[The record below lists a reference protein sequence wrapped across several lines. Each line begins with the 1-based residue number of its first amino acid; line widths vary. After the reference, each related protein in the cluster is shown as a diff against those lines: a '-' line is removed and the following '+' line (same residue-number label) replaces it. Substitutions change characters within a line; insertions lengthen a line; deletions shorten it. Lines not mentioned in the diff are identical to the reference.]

1 MDNDP
6 ERVGLLVAPPLEHRP
21 PKVRSRP
28 GRALFDRAI
37 LRRAAFD
44 SFVKLDPRHMIHNP
58 VMFCVEVGSA
68 WTTVL
73 FFSDPTVFAGLVTLF
88 LWATVLFAN
97 FAEAVAEGR
106 GKAQAD
112 SLRRTRRESTAYVL
126 QSDGT
131 VLEIASAELHIGDVC
146 VVEAGQTI
154 PGDGDVI
161 DGIATVDE
169 SAITGES
176 APVIR
181 ESGGDRSAVTG
192 GTTVLSDRV
201 EVQITSKPGET
212 FLDRMITLVEGASR
226 QKTPNEVALDI
237 LLIGLTF
244 VLLVAVATLQ
254 PMAIYSKAIQSVVVL
269 VALFVCLAPTTI
281 GALLSAIGIAG
292 MDRLVQR
299 NVLAL
304 SGRAVEAA
312 GDCSTLLLDKTGT
325 ITYGNRMAAEF
336 LPVQKVSE
344 QELADAALLSS
355 LADETPEGRSI
366 VGFAE
371 QHYGLERQLL
381 PDAVLVQF
389 SALTRMSG
397 IDVGGR
403 SIRKGADDSVRRWVS
418 EHGGSIPVDLSPIV
432 ERIATSGGT
441 PLTVADGARV
451 LGVIHLKDTVKP
463 GMTERFAQ
471 LRNMGIR
478 TVMITGDNPLT
489 AAAIA
494 AEAGVDDFLA
504 EATPEEKMALIRHEQ
519 PGGHLVAMTGDG
531 TNDAPAL
538 AQADV
543 GLAMNTGTQAA
554 KEAGNMVDLDSNPT
568 KLIEVVEV
576 GKQLLITR
584 GSLTTFSIAN
594 DVAKYFA
601 IIPAMFQVVYPKLRV
616 LNVMRLDNPHSA
628 ILSAVIFNAMIIPFL
643 IPLALRGVKF
653 RPLDGAA
660 ILRRNG
666 FIYGFGGI
674 LAPFVFIKLID
685 LVMSALGVR

>member
-1 MDNDP
+1 
-6 ERVGLLVAPPLEHRP
+6 
-21 PKVRSRP
+21 
-28 GRALFDRAI
+28 LFDRAI
-37 LRRAAFD
+37 LRRAAVD

-131 VLEIASAELHIGDVC
+131 VLETASAELHVDDVC

-192 GTTVLSDRV
+192 GTTVLSDRI

-325 ITYGNRMAAEF
+325 ITYGNRMAAQF
-336 LPVQKVSE
+336 LPVQEVSE
-344 QELADAALLSS
+344 QELAEAALLSS

-366 VGFAE
+366 VDLAE
-371 QHYGLERQLL
+371 QHYGLEQQLL
-381 PDAVLVQF
+381 PDAVLVKF

-397 IDVGGR
+397 IDVDGR

-418 EHGGSIPVDLSPIV
+418 E
-432 ERIATSGGT
+432 
-441 PLTVADGARV
+441 
-451 LGVIHLKDTVKP
+451 
-463 GMTERFAQ
+463 
-471 LRNMGIR
+471 
-478 TVMITGDNPLT
+478 
-489 AAAIA
+489 
-494 AEAGVDDFLA
+494 
-504 EATPEEKMALIRHEQ
+504 
-519 PGGHLVAMTGDG
+519 
-531 TNDAPAL
+531 
-538 AQADV
+538 
-543 GLAMNTGTQAA
+543 
-554 KEAGNMVDLDSNPT
+554 
-568 KLIEVVEV
+568 EV
-576 GKQLLITR
+576 
-584 GSLTTFSIAN
+584 
-594 DVAKYFA
+594 
-601 IIPAMFQVVYPKLRV
+601 
-616 LNVMRLDNPHSA
+616 
-628 ILSAVIFNAMIIPFL
+628 
-643 IPLALRGVKF
+643 
-653 RPLDGAA
+653 
-660 ILRRNG
+660 
-666 FIYGFGGI
+666 
-674 LAPFVFIKLID
+674 
-685 LVMSALGVR
+685 

>member
-1 MDNDP
+1 
-6 ERVGLLVAPPLEHRP
+6 
-21 PKVRSRP
+21 
-28 GRALFDRAI
+28 
-37 LRRAAFD
+37 
-44 SFVKLDPRHMIHNP
+44 MIHNP

-131 VLEIASAELHIGDVC
+131 VLEIASAELHIGDIC

-269 VALFVCLAPTTI
+269 VALFVARPRRRSACCARPSASRAWI
-281 GALLSAIGIAG
+281 ALS
-292 MDRLVQR
+292 
-299 NVLAL
+299 
-304 SGRAVEAA
+304 SGRARPVRPSRGSRRRLFHVALGQDRHDHLRQPA
-312 GDCSTLLLDKTGT
+312 WQ
-325 ITYGNRMAAEF
+325 AEF

-344 QELADAALLSS
+344 QEWPTPRQLSS

-371 QHYGLERQLL
+371 QHYGLQPQLL
-381 PDAVLVQF
+381 PDVVLVQF
-389 SALTRMSG
+389 SASTRMSG

-418 EHGGSIPVDLSPIV
+418 EHGGSIPMGRRSSSASPP
-432 ERIATSGGT
+432 R
-441 PLTVADGARV
+441 VARRSRSPTA
-451 LGVIHLKDTVKP
+451 P
-463 GMTERFAQ
+463 GF
-471 LRNMGIR
+471 
-478 TVMITGDNPLT
+478 
-489 AAAIA
+489 
-494 AEAGVDDFLA
+494 
-504 EATPEEKMALIRHEQ
+504 
-519 PGGHLVAMTGDG
+519 
-531 TNDAPAL
+531 
-538 AQADV
+538 
-543 GLAMNTGTQAA
+543 
-554 KEAGNMVDLDSNPT
+554 
-568 KLIEVVEV
+568 
-576 GKQLLITR
+576 
-584 GSLTTFSIAN
+584 
-594 DVAKYFA
+594 
-601 IIPAMFQVVYPKLRV
+601 
-616 LNVMRLDNPHSA
+616 
-628 ILSAVIFNAMIIPFL
+628 
-643 IPLALRGVKF
+643 
-653 RPLDGAA
+653 
-660 ILRRNG
+660 
-666 FIYGFGGI
+666 
-674 LAPFVFIKLID
+674 
-685 LVMSALGVR
+685 